1 MSDQW
6 ARQALI
12 ATKGLRVVYTLY
24 PVIGVLGAGAAVP
37 AGTVLA
43 NAGAANTFGANTE
56 LIAAAAIAAPFWFC
70 QLQIGAVSVAENFVG
85 QINRGAA
92 VTVIYE
98 FRCSATLVTGNMSP
112 FTPVYP
118 IYVGSGTQV
127 TGRCASV
134 SGADTVTASILVAT
148 GL

>member
-24 PVIGVLGAGAAVP
+24 PVIGGGVA

-43 NAGAANTFGANTE
+43 NAGAANTFGVDTE
-56 LIAAAAIAAPFWFC
+56 LIAAAGIPAPFWFA
-70 QLQIGAVSVAENFVG
+70 QLQIAAISVAETFVVSIERAG
-85 QINRGAA
+85 
-92 VTVIYE
+92 TTTIYE
-98 FRCSATLVTGNMSP
+98 ARLGGTLVTGNMSP

-127 TGRCASV
+127 TGRCASN
-134 SGADTVTASILVAT
+134 SGADTVTASVLVAT